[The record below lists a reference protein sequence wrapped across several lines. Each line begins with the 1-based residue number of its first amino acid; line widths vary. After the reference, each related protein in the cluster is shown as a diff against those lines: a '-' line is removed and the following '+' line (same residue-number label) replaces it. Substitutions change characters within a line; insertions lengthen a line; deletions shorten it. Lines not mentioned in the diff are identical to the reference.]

1 MSCRDKG
8 ITTVITFATIG
19 DDRTRLGKK
28 LNDTLGNPLT
38 RNLHQS
44 LGSTTPMKG
53 GFLGGF
59 HLLGCEDHGNGK
71 DYSRRGAE
79 FAERNRAKSF
89 ISTISPTI
97 FTLCASEPLRET
109 FLNSGARKSF
119 ATKAQHP

>member
-1 MSCRDKG
+1 
-8 ITTVITFATIG
+8 
-19 DDRTRLGKK
+19 
-28 LNDTLGNPLT
+28 
-38 RNLHQS
+38 
-44 LGSTTPMKG
+44 MKG
-53 GFLGGF
+53 GSLGGF

-97 FTLCASEPLRET
+97 FTLCASAPPRET